1 MVLVLIPIIARLDVG
16 RFHLSN
22 LDVCFAVAGLV
33 LLIVSTILLN
43 WAMIINPYF
52 EPTVRIQKDKDHRV
66 TTSEPYKIIRH
77 PGYLAGILYTI
88 SIPLIIE
95 SVFTSIPTGIY
106 ALLMI
111 IRTLLE
117 DRTLQKELNGYSEY
131 AEKVRYRLLPWLW

>member
-1 MVLVLIPIIARLDVG
+1 MVLVLIPIIAGLDVG

-22 LDVCFAVAGLV
+22 LDICFAVAGLV
-33 LLIVSTILLN
+33 LLIVSTVLLI
-43 WAMIINPYF
+43 WAMMVNLYF
-52 EPTVRIQKDKDHRV
+52 EPTVRIQKDRNHGV
-66 TTSEPYKIIRH
+66 ITSEPYKIMRH
-77 PGYLAGILYTI
+77 PGYLAGILYSL

-95 SVFTSIPTGIY
+95 SVFTFIPTGIY